1 MWQTT
6 TGAVHN
12 CLKSAKKSQLVSFAS
27 GSSCQRLLIEGF
39 RGKRGRRRREEVNKC
54 LGWLNEQ
61 TNEELTKSAG
71 AAVVSVILLGACS
84 TDQFYSGN
92 TVEVSPFLPCSTHGR
107 QWVMGT
113 KSENACVPTGG
124 GKAAELGA
132 TVGASKRYLAKSLA
146 AALHSATR
154 LLGERIGRAQSSA
167 ACSQRRPQHNP
178 DHHYQHMFPL
188 NRLPTADRQCVHSVF
203 TVCLSDWQIWYPSCI
218 SCFSDHNTTLLTL
231 SDILHLDTSAVQL
244 VNFFSW
250 FFIKQRYFITLPLK
264 LLLCCHY
271 LLKPN

>member
-92 TVEVSPFLPCSTHGR
+92 TVEVSPFLSCSTHGR

-203 TVCLSDWQIWYPSCI
+203 TVCVCLTGKSDTRAVSVV
-218 SCFSDHNTTLLTL
+218 SLTTTLLTL

-244 VNFFSW
+244 VNLFSW
-250 FFIKQRYFITLPLK
+250 FFLKQRYFITLPLK